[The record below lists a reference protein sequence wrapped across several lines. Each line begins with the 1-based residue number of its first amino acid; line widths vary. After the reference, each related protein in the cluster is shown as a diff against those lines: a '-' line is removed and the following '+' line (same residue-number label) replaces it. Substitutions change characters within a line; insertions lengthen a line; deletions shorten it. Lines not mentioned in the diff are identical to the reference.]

1 MNLSG
6 HEPKVEP
13 WWRRLLWPELAN
25 AEDCKLA
32 AKTGSSFAYV
42 VAGMTVVMSF
52 VLASQTAEQIGIV
65 IEGILIAGLGYG
77 ISRMSR
83 ACAVGVLV
91 IFIAERIA
99 MMRFNVLS
107 IFVGAAFVSS
117 VRACFRYHQL
127 RSTPPPLP
135 SGPPPAE

>member
-6 HEPKVEP
+6 HETKVEP

-32 AKTGSSFAYV
+32 AKTGSTFAYV
-42 VAGMTVVMSF
+42 VAGMTAVMSF
-52 VLASQTAEQIGIV
+52 LLARDTTEQIGIV
-65 IEGILIAGLGYG
+65 IEAILIAALGYG

-83 ACAVGVLV
+83 ASAVAVLV

-99 MMRFNVLS
+99 MMKFNIMSV
-107 IFVGAAFVSS
+107 FVGAAFVSS
-117 VRACFRYHQL
+117 VRACFHYHKL
-127 RSTPPPLP
+127 RSAPPPLP
-135 SGPPPAE
+135 ANPPPQE